1 MKKRFTVRRS
11 VGLTPS
17 LAERVN
23 AVARL
28 ESRSFESAMRL
39 LIVEALRSRESL
51 RPAEL
56 IHAAAG
62 EIAP

>member
-1 MKKRFTVRRS
+1 MKKRFTFRRS

-17 LAERVN
+17 VAKRVN
-23 AVARL
+23 AVARF

-51 RPAEL
+51 KRAEVQQ
-56 IHAAAG
+56 
-62 EIAP
+62 